1 MHSPQV
7 LPGFATMTTNGML
20 LMDDDAL
27 SLTAKKRGGIK
38 RVSASQQIHDALR
51 ERIVTLEFKPGQAL
65 SRAELAKDYGVSQT
79 PVRDAMLKLEEEGL
93 LVIFPQSKTEVS
105 KIDLVHARE
114 TQFLRLSIELEVTR
128 KLAMGR
134 KESIGPA
141 RNILVRQEAALED
154 GNLDVFARLDMLF
167 HHALCDAAGV
177 ANLWQLV
184 TSRSGHI
191 DRLRNLNLPDPGKPA
206 NIMHYHRAILD
217 AIEAGDPA
225 AAEKAIREHLTGTL
239 SQVREITARYPEFF

>member
-1 MHSPQV
+1 
-7 LPGFATMTTNGML
+7 MTTDSMAF
-20 LMDDDAL
+20 MDDDLL
-27 SLTAKKRGGIK
+27 SRARPRQGGIK

-51 ERIVTLEFKPGQAL
+51 ERIVMLEFKPGQAL
-65 SRAELAKDYGVSQT
+65 SRAELARDYGVSQT

-93 LVIFPQSKTEVS
+93 LLIFPQSKTEVS

-114 TQFLRLSIELEVTR
+114 TQFLRLSIELEVAR

-134 KESIGPA
+134 KEDIAPA
-141 RNILVRQEAALED
+141 RKILIRQEMALEED
-154 GNLDVFARLDMLF
+154 NLDVFARLDMLF
-167 HHALCDAAGV
+167 HHALCEAAGV

-206 NIMHYHRAILD
+206 NIIHYHRAILD
-217 AIEAGDPA
+217 AIEDGDPA
-225 AAEKAIREHLTGTL
+225 AAERAIREHLTGTL